1 MDSLRIELATRCL
14 WSLQEVCLQ
23 VEGLMLTSVDGLT
36 LTTTL
41 YGDDQAQRLA
51 AVATTMFL
59 LGEDMTQAWGSGEST
74 ELFVKLLDED
84 QKTRYVYMIPVGYR
98 AVLVAIV
105 QMKWLAPEVY
115 RDLRKAAEYLD
126 SVLDGET
133 PPAPHWGLLGE

>member
-14 WSLQEVCLQ
+14 WSLQEVSLEC
-23 VEGLMLTSVDGLT
+23 EGLLLTSVDGLT

-41 YGDDQAQRLA
+41 PGDDSAQRLA

-74 ELFVKLLDED
+74 ELFVKLMDE
-84 QKTRYVYMIPVGYR
+84 QGKTRYVYMIPVGFR

-105 QMKWLAPEVY
+105 QMKWLAPELY
-115 RDLRKAAEYLD
+115 RDLRKAAQYLD

-133 PPAPHWGLLGE
+133 PPTPQWGRL

>member
-1 MDSLRIELATRCL
+1 MDALRIELATRCL
-14 WSLQEVCLQ
+14 WSLQEFSLEI
-23 VEGLMLTSVDGLT
+23 EGLMLTNVDGLT
-36 LTTTL
+36 VTTTL
-41 YGDDQAQRLA
+41 PGDDSAQRLA

-74 ELFVKLLDED
+74 ELFVKLLDEEE
-84 QKTRYVYMIPVGYR
+84 KTRYVYMVPVGFR

-115 RDLRKAAEYLD
+115 RDLRKAADYLD

-133 PPAPHWGLLGE
+133 PPMPLWGLS